1 MLHHED
7 DGAEIHRV
15 VVGPLSTNVHVLRCK
30 ATGEAVLVDA
40 ADDAPQLVGLCRRLG
55 VGRVLQT
62 HGHHDHVA
70 AVPGLR
76 AAGLPVGI
84 APADAFMLRPGDV
97 DFALVD
103 GEVLAVGDLRL
114 RTVSTPGHTPG
125 STSFVLEGHLVL
137 FAGDTLF
144 PGGPGATRPPYGDFP
159 AIIRSI
165 SERLLPLEAGTVVMP
180 GHGADTTIGTERP
193 NLGEWIARGW

>member
-1 MLHHED
+1 MLHHHD

-30 ATGEAVLVDA
+30 ATGEAVLLDA
-40 ADDAPQLVGLCRRLG
+40 ADDAPRLVRMCRRLG

-70 AVPGLR
+70 AVPGVR

-84 APADAFMLRPGDV
+84 APADAHMLRPGDA
-97 DFALVD
+97 DFALAD
-103 GEVLAVGDLRL
+103 GEVLEVGDLRL
-114 RTVSTPGHTPG
+114 RTVFTPGHTPG
-125 STSFVLEGHLVL
+125 STSFVLEGHLVV

-165 SERLLPLEAGTVVMP
+165 SERLFPLDAATVVMP
-180 GHGADTTIGTERP
+180 GHGDDTTIGTERP
-193 NLGEWIARGW
+193 HLDEWIARGW

>member
-30 ATGEAVLVDA
+30 STGEGVLIDA
-40 ADDAPQLVGLCRRLG
+40 ADDAPQLVRMCRRLG

-70 AVPGLR
+70 AVPGVR

-84 APADAFMLRPGDV
+84 APADARMLRAGDA
-97 DFALVD
+97 DFALAD
-103 GEVLAVGDLRL
+103 GEVIEVGDLRL
-114 RTVSTPGHTPG
+114 RTVHTPGHTPG
-125 STSFVLEGHLVL
+125 STCFVLEGHLVL

-165 SERLLPLEAGTVVMP
+165 SERLFTLDAATVVMP
-180 GHGADTTIGTERP
+180 GHGADTTIGTEAP
-193 NLGEWIARGW
+193 HLDEWVARGW

>member
-15 VVGPLSTNVHVLRCK
+15 VVGPLATNVHVLRCK
-30 ATGEAVLVDA
+30 ATGEAVLIDA
-40 ADDAPQLVGLCRRLG
+40 ADDAPQLVRLCRQLG

-70 AVPGLR
+70 AVPGVR

-84 APADAFMLRPGDV
+84 APADAFMLRSGDA

-103 GEVLAVGDLRL
+103 GEVLDVGDLRL
-114 RTVSTPGHTPG
+114 RTVFTPGHTPG

-165 SERLLPLEAGTVVMP
+165 SARLFALDTDTVVMP

-193 NLGEWIARGW
+193 HLDEWVARGW

>member
-30 ATGEAVLVDA
+30 ATGDAVLLDA
-40 ADDAPQLVGLCRRLG
+40 ADDAPQLVRMCRQLC
-55 VGRVLQT
+55 VGRVLET
-62 HGHHDHVA
+62 HGHHDHIA
-70 AVPGLR
+70 AVPGVR

-84 APADAFMLRPGDV
+84 APADASMLRDGDA
-97 DFALVD
+97 DFALAD
-103 GEVLAVGDLRL
+103 GEVLEVGDLRL
-114 RTVSTPGHTPG
+114 RTVFTPGHTPG
-125 STSFVLEGHLVL
+125 STCFVLEGHGVL

-165 SERLLPLEAGTVVMP
+165 SERLFALDADTIVMP

-193 NLGEWIARGW
+193 HLDEWIERGW